1 MRTLIVVLALGL
13 AATASDAAMRR
24 PVSCCIMVP
33 ADDGVG
39 ERPYCFVLKVKP
51 ARYGRRVCKLVG
63 GMPHPAVDRR

>member
-1 MRTLIVVLALGL
+1 MRTPIFVLTLCL

-24 PVSCCIMVP
+24 PTRCCIMVP

-39 ERPYCFVLKVKP
+39 QRPYCFALKVKP

-63 GMPHPAVDRR
+63 GVPQPAVER